1 MKTTFRIMAI
11 ALGICALGVISIY
24 SSTMGTSDSFW
35 QSHSFRQLT
44 WILIGIAAFNFF
56 SRFNYRRLWDWMYV
70 IYGFTVFLLFLVF
83 VLGIVRLGAQRW
95 LKVAWFSLQPS
106 EGAKLIVLIFLA
118 RYFSRKSV
126 DTVFLKNRSLGIFKA
141 LLLPFF
147 FVMLPVGF
155 IIEQPDL
162 GSGTIILILF
172 LAMLFLS
179 NIKFRYLLGIFLC
192 LLIAFP
198 FAWHSMRP
206 YQKQRIAV
214 FMNPNAD
221 PLGAGYT
228 VTQSKIAI
236 GSGGFLGKGWLSGTQ
251 SQLHFLPESHT
262 DFIFSTF
269 SEEWGFVGDML
280 LLALYFLLINEGFRI
295 AHATSDDFGRLLSLG
310 ISVLLLIQCAIN
322 AAMNL
327 GLAPIVG
334 IPLPLM
340 SYGGS
345 SVITTFIALGIL
357 ANINKTRAVF

>member
-1 MKTTFRIMAI
+1 MNTTLRILAA
-11 ALGICALGVISIY
+11 ALGICVIGLISIY
-24 SSTMGTSDSFW
+24 SSTLGNSASFW
-35 QSHSFRQLT
+35 QSNVFRQLT
-44 WILIGIAAFNFF
+44 WVMIGIAAYQFF
-56 SRFNYRRLWDWMYV
+56 SRFNYRRLWDWMYLV
-70 IYGFTVFLLFLVF
+70 YGVTVFLLFLVF

-95 LKVAWFSLQPS
+95 LNFAWFNFQPS
-106 EGAKLIVLIFLA
+106 EAAKLIVLIFLA

-155 IIEQPDL
+155 IVEQPDL
-162 GSGTIILILF
+162 GSGTIIMILF
-172 LAMLFLS
+172 LCMLYLS
-179 NIKFRYLLGIFLC
+179 NIKLRYLIGVLLC
-192 LLIAFP
+192 LLIAMP

-206 YQKQRIAV
+206 YQKQRVTV

-236 GSGGFLGKGWLSGTQ
+236 GSGGFFGKGWLSGTQ

-269 SEEWGFVGDML
+269 SEEWGFFGDVL
-280 LLALYFLLINEGFRI
+280 LLALYFLLINEGFKI
-295 AHATSDDFGRLLSLG
+295 AHATSDDFGKLLSLG
-310 ISVLLLIQCAIN
+310 VSILLLVQCSIN
-322 AAMNL
+322 VAMNL

-345 SVITTFIALGIL
+345 SVITTFIGLGIL